1 MDILKI
7 ATERGE
13 NLRREVMRLD
23 EFIRMA
29 ESLIDGAAGGE
40 QRSAVAR
47 LDSARREQSR

>member
-29 ESLIDGAAGGE
+29 ESLIDGAAGE

-47 LDSARREQSR
+47 LDPARREQSK